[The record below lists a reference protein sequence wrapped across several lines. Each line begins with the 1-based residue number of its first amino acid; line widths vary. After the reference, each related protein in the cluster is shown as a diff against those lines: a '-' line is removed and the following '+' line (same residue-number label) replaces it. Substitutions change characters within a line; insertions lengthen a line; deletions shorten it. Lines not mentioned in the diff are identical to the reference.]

1 MVSALGTIVCL
12 FIIVIIIIIIIIIII
27 QNLESLKGFHPFF
40 NSSPVQ
46 FYFTERI
53 AVATS
58 AYYLPS
64 TFIFFGVLFSEK
76 VPVNVLNSSFI

>member
-1 MVSALGTIVCL
+1 MVSALGTMVCL
-12 FIIVIIIIIIIIIII
+12 FIIVIIIIIIIIII